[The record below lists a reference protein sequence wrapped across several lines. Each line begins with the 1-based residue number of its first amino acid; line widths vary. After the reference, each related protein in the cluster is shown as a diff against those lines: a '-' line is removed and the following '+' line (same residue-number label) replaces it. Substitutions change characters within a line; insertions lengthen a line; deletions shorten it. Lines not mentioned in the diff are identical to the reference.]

1 MTTVTT
7 IYQGSL
13 RCQATHLQS
22 GTGLI
27 TDAPSD
33 NNGKGESFSPTDLV
47 ATALGTCIMTIMGIY
62 AQKNNIS
69 LEGLK
74 MDITK
79 TMTDNPRR
87 IGKIDIVLTMPKTEL
102 NAFQKTE
109 LETITRSCPVC
120 LSLHPDIEKTFSFV
134 W

>member
-79 TMTDNPRR
+79 PMTDNPRR
-87 IGKIDIVLTMPKTEL
+87 IGKIDIVLTMPKT
-102 NAFQKTE
+102 
-109 LETITRSCPVC
+109 
-120 LSLHPDIEKTFSFV
+120 
-134 W
+134 